1 METLRTA
8 VVRPRSVRCSGRP
21 GRVYVHDIELD
32 GDENLALGQR
42 VEILDGGESYT
53 AARIAEVEQTSE
65 GNRYQ
70 LTIEP

>member
-1 METLRTA
+1 MVTLLKT
-8 VVRPRSVRCSGRP
+8 VVRAQVGSLQRQT

-32 GDENLALGQR
+32 GDENLTLGQR
-42 VEILDGGESYT
+42 VEILDEGDSYT
-53 AARIAEVEQTSE
+53 AARITEVEQTSE

>member
-1 METLRTA
+1 MVTLLKT
-8 VVRPRSVRCSGRP
+8 VVRARVGPLQREA

-32 GDENLALGQR
+32 GDENLTLGQR
-42 VEILDGGESYT
+42 VEILDEGDSYT
-53 AARIAEVEQTSE
+53 SARITEVEQTCE